1 LHCIRLRQFPPAHF
15 AGRIYEKFRG
25 ASDIA
30 AIFSAP
36 GEKQIVAPDGF
47 GVAIGKQGKGQTG
60 FLSQFARFFR
70 SVRADGDWMNSRSFK
85 RTESV
90 LYPP

>member
-1 LHCIRLRQFPPAHF
+1 MHRIRLRQFPPAYF
-15 AGRIYEKFRG
+15 AGCIYEKFRG

-30 AIFSAP
+30 AIFSAS
-36 GEKQIVAPDGF
+36 GEKQIVAPDGL
-47 GVAIGKQGKGQTG
+47 GVAIGKQGKGQAG
-60 FLSQFARFFR
+60 FLSQFARFLW
-70 SVRADGDWMNSRSFK
+70 SVGADGDWMNPRSFK

>member
-1 LHCIRLRQFPPAHF
+1 LHCVGLRQFSPAHF
-15 AGRIYEKFRG
+15 AGCVDEKFRG

-30 AIFSAP
+30 AIFSAS

-47 GVAIGKQGKGQTG
+47 GVAIGKQGKGQAG
-60 FLSQFARFFR
+60 FLSQFARFFW
-70 SVRADGDWMNSRSFK
+70 SVCADCDWMNPRSFK

>member
-1 LHCIRLRQFPPAHF
+1 LHGIRLCQFPPAHF
-15 AGRIYEKFRG
+15 AGCIYEKFRG

-30 AIFSAP
+30 AVFSASR
-36 GEKQIVAPDGF
+36 EKQIVAPDGF
-47 GVAIGKQGKGQTG
+47 RVAIGKQRKSQAR
-60 FLSQFARFFR
+60 FLSQFARFLR
-70 SVRADGDWMNSRSFK
+70 SVGTDGDWMNSRGFK